1 MKKYKIFII
10 ICALLTTC
18 AAFGSGDT
26 KYTKLVK
33 KVSVKP
39 TANIMNIA
47 DKYAAKG
54 KDGEALVLYAI
65 VYNRFDPNAADKEKD
80 MCALARKKAGTLYY
94 DKGNYINALD
104 EFINGVKISEACS
117 KPTYAASLYNYIG
130 NIYCI
135 FLDYEKGIRYYLKAY
150 DLSKKYPDRKMQH
163 SVLVNLTGM
172 YSYYIKDIPKAKK
185 YYQLSESTRDKNN
198 KTDTFMSFYTLSLIQ
213 ISEGD
218 IKPAISR
225 LKWLAGYAAK
235 EKLEPRFRCFA
246 YQEIYSAYRQ
256 LGVKDSTLKYM
267 YLCDRT
273 AQKYNLQHT
282 FVTTTKSLSDFF
294 RRRAT

>member
-1 MKKYKIFII
+1 
-10 ICALLTTC
+10 
-18 AAFGSGDT
+18 
-26 KYTKLVK
+26 
-33 KVSVKP
+33 
-39 TANIMNIA
+39 
-47 DKYAAKG
+47 
-54 KDGEALVLYAI
+54 
-65 VYNRFDPNAADKEKD
+65 
-80 MCALARKKAGTLYY
+80 
-94 DKGNYINALD
+94 
-104 EFINGVKISEACS
+104 
-117 KPTYAASLYNYIG
+117 
-130 NIYCI
+130 
-135 FLDYEKGIRYYLKAY
+135 
-150 DLSKKYPDRKMQH
+150 MQH

-185 YYQLSESTRDKNN
+185 YYQLSESTRDKSN

-267 YLCDRT
+267 HLCDRT